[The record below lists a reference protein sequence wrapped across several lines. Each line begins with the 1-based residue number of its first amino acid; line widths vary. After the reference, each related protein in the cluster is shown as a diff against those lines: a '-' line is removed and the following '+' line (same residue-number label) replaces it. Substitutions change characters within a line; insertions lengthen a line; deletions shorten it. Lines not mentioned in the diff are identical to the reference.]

1 LRPILKASDEECWG
15 SKIYEEG
22 PDPEFTSNVMKAI
35 ENLEMDPRRPGGN
48 LQKKA
53 AFKQVFR
60 RMVMTGAAAVIL
72 MGGAYMVWQTSP
84 DRTSVISERRYQGS
98 DTLSINGDWLWDE
111 EYERAQRFGLLQM
124 QNVKVEDGGYSLE
137 IMAVLKDRSH
147 IVIVT
152 KQFGPDGRS
161 LKDSVRDPFLITDTQ
176 GRQVAIPGR
185 YLRNTD
191 PGIQDYVYVFDG
203 TVPDHIVI
211 HGKAVEVAADPE
223 QQPQE
228 RVLVKWPLEL
238 TMDMTNAK
246 SLSVSKPF
254 EDTYSTQDGL
264 NMDMKQ
270 LLVTPNGVRL
280 DMSIS
285 LAPQMLEQVPSNWHN
300 GLEVLYYVKIK
311 EGKRYKTIGSY
322 VKKVEAQQ
330 MNTSSGTLEWSNE
343 FDSAVIPPDSGHVR
357 VVVDGLVMRFTN
369 EGAIQFN
376 PKELDKNPAVMK
388 DGGDTLTFTKSSLLK
403 DPSTGEQMVAVYAKG
418 RFVNQPLL
426 DEWIAV
432 DHNGR
437 EYKVHVGGA
446 YTQGDPTTS
455 ENLEFAVQGLTNIPP
470 SITLKRV
477 VIGKK
482 RDFQWAF
489 DLPAVSNLP
498 WKSR

>member
-1 LRPILKASDEECWG
+1 MRPILKASDEECWG

-35 ENLEMDPRRPGGN
+35 EHIEMDPKRPFGD
-48 LQKKA
+48 LKKKA
-53 AFKQVFR
+53 ALKQVFR
-60 RMVMTGAAAVIL
+60 RIVMTGAAVVIL
-72 MGGAYMVWQTSP
+72 MGGAYAVWQTSP
-84 DRTSVISERRYQGS
+84 DRTSMIGEQLNQGS
-98 DTLSINGDWLWDE
+98 DPLSTNGNWLWNE

-124 QNVKVEDGGYSLE
+124 QNVKVEDDGYSLE
-137 IMAVLKDRSH
+137 ILAVLKDRSH

-161 LKDSVRDPFLITDTQ
+161 LKYSVRDPFLITDTQ

-203 TVPDHIVI
+203 TVPGHIVI
-211 HGKAVEVAADPE
+211 QGKAEEVAVDPE
-223 QQPQE
+223 QQPEE
-228 RVLVKWPLEL
+228 RVLVNWPLEL
-238 TMDMTNAK
+238 TLDMTKAK
-246 SLSVSKPF
+246 SLSVSKPL
-254 EDTYSTQDGL
+254 ENTYSPQDGL

-285 LAPQMLEQVPSNWHN
+285 LAPQMLEQVPPNWHD
-300 GLEVLYYVKIK
+300 GLEVLYDVKIE
-311 EGKRYKTIGSY
+311 EGDGYKTIGSY
-322 VKKVEAQQ
+322 VKKVETQQ

-343 FDSAVIPPDSGHVR
+343 FDSAVIPPDSRHMR
-357 VVVDGLVMRFTN
+357 VVVNGLVMRFTN

-376 PKELDKNPAVMK
+376 PKELDKRPAVMN
-388 DGGDTLTFTKSSLLK
+388 DAGDTLTFTKSSLLK
-403 DPSTGEQMVAVYAKG
+403 DPSTGEQVMAVYAKG

-426 DEWIAV
+426 DEWVAV

-437 EYKVHVGGA
+437 EYKVHIGGA
-446 YTQGDPTTS
+446 YTQGEPITS
-455 ENLEFAVQGLTNIPP
+455 ENLEFAIQGLTNIPP

-498 WKSR
+498 W

>member
-1 LRPILKASDEECWG
+1 MKPISKANDEEFWG
-15 SKIYEEG
+15 FKIYEEG
-22 PDPEFTSNVMKAI
+22 PDPEFTSNVMKAL
-35 ENLEMDPRRPGGN
+35 ENIEMDPRGLDGG
-48 LQKKA
+48 LQKKVS
-53 AFKQVFR
+53 FKQAFR

-72 MGGAYMVWQTSP
+72 MGGAYMVWQNSP
-84 DRTSVISERRYQGS
+84 DSASLIGEHRYQGS
-98 DTLSINGDWLWDE
+98 DSLSTNGDWLWDE
-111 EYERAQRFGLLQM
+111 EYERAQRFDLLLKQD
-124 QNVKVEDGGYSLE
+124 VKVEDDGYSME

-147 IVIVT
+147 IVIMT

-185 YLRNTD
+185 HLRNTD
-191 PGIQDYVYVFDG
+191 SGIQDYVYVFNG

-211 HGKAVEVAADPE
+211 HGKAVEVVADPE

-228 RVLVKWPLEL
+228 RVLVNWPLEL

-246 SLSVSKPF
+246 SLSVSKPL

-270 LLVTPNGVRL
+270 LLITPNGVRM

-300 GLEVLYYVKIK
+300 GLEVLYHVKIK
-311 EGKRYKTIGSY
+311 EGNGYKTIGSY
-322 VKKVEAQQ
+322 VKKVETQQ

-343 FDSAVIPPDSGHVR
+343 FDSTVIPPDSGQLR
-357 VVVDGLVMRFTN
+357 VVVDGLIMRFIN
-369 EGAIQFN
+369 EGAIQLN
-376 PKELDKNPAVMK
+376 PRELDKNPAVMT

-403 DPSTGEQMVAVYAKG
+403 DTSTGEQAVALYAKG

-432 DHNGR
+432 DNNGQ
-437 EYKVHVGGA
+437 EYKVHIGGA
-446 YTQGDPTTS
+446 YTKGDPITS
-455 ENLEFAVQGLTNIPP
+455 EYLEFAIQGLTNIPP
-470 SITLKRV
+470 SITLKRT

-489 DLPAVSNLP
+489 DLPVVSNLP
-498 WKSR
+498 W